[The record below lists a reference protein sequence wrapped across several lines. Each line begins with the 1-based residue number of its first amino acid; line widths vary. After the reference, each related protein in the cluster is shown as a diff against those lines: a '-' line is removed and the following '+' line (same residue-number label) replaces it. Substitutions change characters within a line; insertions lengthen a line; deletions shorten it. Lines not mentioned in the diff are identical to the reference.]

1 MKFPFLG
8 IEVSKIRP
16 FVTPTPVTPTSEGA
30 TVVSS
35 MGNFP
40 TGGYYGYSYDFDGAI
55 ANEAETINYYRE
67 VATYP
72 ECDTAIEQIV
82 GEMVITEQSK
92 SPVSLNLDNLP
103 KSYGKDTRAKITKSF
118 EEVLALLNFSDEC
131 HNIVKRWYIDGRLYF
146 YITAD
151 EKKKKSGITDIKYVD
166 PRKIR
171 KVVDVIK
178 EKQSNGIELI
188 KEVKEYYVFNDK
200 GLDGAYD
207 SIRLS
212 NDSVIYVPS
221 GLTDA
226 TTGAVLSHLHQA
238 IKPVNQLK
246 MMEDALVIYRISR
259 APERRIFYVDVGTM
273 PPVKAKQHI
282 QEVMQQFRNKI
293 VYDADTGKVKNN
305 RNFLSMMEDFWI
317 PRRGDGKSTE
327 IQTLPG
333 AQGLSDIEDLL
344 FFKNKVY
351 QSLKVPRNRIQS
363 DNNFSLGR
371 ATEITREEILF
382 SKFVQRL
389 RNNFN
394 VLFKQALRVQLRLKN
409 IVSETE
415 WEEIKNLIQIEY
427 QHDNYFE
434 ELKRGEI
441 FQDRL
446 NQLQTADAYKG
457 EYFSKQWLAK
467 NILQFNDDEWVE
479 IQSQIKAEKA
489 EGGDDVE
496 EDDGYDSFGFESEQK
511 PKPLQSPKDDSVDDA
526 ELEDEERY
534 EDKE

>member
-1 MKFPFLG
+1 
-8 IEVSKIRP
+8 
-16 FVTPTPVTPTSEGA
+16 
-30 TVVSS
+30 
-35 MGNFP
+35 
-40 TGGYYGYSYDFDGAI
+40 
-55 ANEAETINYYRE
+55 
-67 VATYP
+67 
-72 ECDTAIEQIV
+72 
-82 GEMVITEQSK
+82 
-92 SPVSLNLDNLP
+92 
-103 KSYGKDTRAKITKSF
+103 
-118 EEVLALLNFSDEC
+118 
-131 HNIVKRWYIDGRLYF
+131 
-146 YITAD
+146 
-151 EKKKKSGITDIKYVD
+151 
-166 PRKIR
+166 
-171 KVVDVIK
+171 
-178 EKQSNGIELI
+178 
-188 KEVKEYYVFNDK
+188 
-200 GLDGAYD
+200 
-207 SIRLS
+207 
-212 NDSVIYVPS
+212 
-221 GLTDA
+221 
-226 TTGAVLSHLHQA
+226 
-238 IKPVNQLK
+238 
-246 MMEDALVIYRISR
+246 
-259 APERRIFYVDVGTM
+259 
-273 PPVKAKQHI
+273 
-282 QEVMQQFRNKI
+282 
-293 VYDADTGKVKNN
+293 
-305 RNFLSMMEDFWI
+305 MEDFWI

-457 EYFSKQWLAK
+457 VFFSKQWLAK
-467 NILQFNDDEWVE
+467 NILQFTDDEWAE

-489 EGGDDVE
+489 EGGDE
-496 EDDGYDSFGFESEQK
+496 EDDGYDSFGYESE
-511 PKPLQSPKDDSVDDA
+511 PKPIQSPKDDSVDDA

>member
-1 MKFPFLG
+1 
-8 IEVSKIRP
+8 
-16 FVTPTPVTPTSEGA
+16 
-30 TVVSS
+30 
-35 MGNFP
+35 
-40 TGGYYGYSYDFDGAI
+40 
-55 ANEAETINYYRE
+55 
-67 VATYP
+67 
-72 ECDTAIEQIV
+72 
-82 GEMVITEQSK
+82 
-92 SPVSLNLDNLP
+92 
-103 KSYGKDTRAKITKSF
+103 
-118 EEVLALLNFSDEC
+118 
-131 HNIVKRWYIDGRLYF
+131 
-146 YITAD
+146 
-151 EKKKKSGITDIKYVD
+151 
-166 PRKIR
+166 
-171 KVVDVIK
+171 
-178 EKQSNGIELI
+178 
-188 KEVKEYYVFNDK
+188 
-200 GLDGAYD
+200 
-207 SIRLS
+207 
-212 NDSVIYVPS
+212 
-221 GLTDA
+221 
-226 TTGAVLSHLHQA
+226 
-238 IKPVNQLK
+238 
-246 MMEDALVIYRISR
+246 MEDALVIYRISR

-457 EYFSKQWLAK
+457 EFFSKQWLAK
-467 NILQFNDDEWVE
+467 NILQFTDDEWAE

-489 EGGDDVE
+489 EEGGE
-496 EDDGYDSFGFESEQK
+496 EDDGYDSFGYESE
-511 PKPLQSPKDDSVDDA
+511 PKPITTPKDDSVDDA